1 MKKENFVTLVLSTVG
16 VILFGL
22 GMCMC
27 MLPAWNA
34 FRQGVAVGAAGLV
47 ILLAM
52 PAIRRKMKGMPLI
65 RLSLKAVGTIVLA
78 ILGALTLGIGM
89 CMTMVWDGLLLPG
102 VAVGVLGIVLLLG
115 LIPLCKGIQ

>member
-52 PAIRRKMKGMPLI
+52 PAIRRKMKGMPPI
-65 RLSLKAVGTIVLA
+65 HLSLKAVGTVVLA

>member
-52 PAIRRKMKGMPLI
+52 PAIRRKMKGMPPI
-65 RLSLKAVGTIVLA
+65 RLSLKAVGTVVLA